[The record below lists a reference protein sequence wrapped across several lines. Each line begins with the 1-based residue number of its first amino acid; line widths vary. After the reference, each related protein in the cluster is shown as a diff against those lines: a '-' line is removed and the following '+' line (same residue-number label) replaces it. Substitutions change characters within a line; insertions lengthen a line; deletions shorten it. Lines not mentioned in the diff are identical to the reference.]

1 MKRIMKRILIVSAVF
16 FLAVTAGAM
25 WAFSDGLLIVEPRRN
40 GNVMPVP
47 LSVEYHRVS
56 VEIKGGIART
66 KIDQSFRNDYDTD
79 LEGTYIF
86 PLPEAA
92 AISDFS
98 LYIDGRRT
106 SGEMLTSSEA
116 RRIYEDIVRRMK
128 DPGLLEYAGRNMF
141 RAKVYPIPAHGRRR
155 IELVYTQPLEYDAGV
170 YRYVY
175 PLNTEKYS
183 PMPLEEVSVSAHI
196 ESDIPIKSVYSPSHD
211 IDVSLKQYVADAGF
225 EEKNLKPD
233 RDFILYYTVSHDDV
247 GVNILTYREAGE
259 PGYFS
264 MLLSPGILE
273 RTSVKKDIV
282 FVVDTSGSMRGE
294 KVSQVKDALL
304 YCLENL
310 NRKDRFNIVQFATV
324 TQTLAP
330 SPVSADSG
338 NIQKA
343 RRFVEGLNARGG
355 TNIHDA
361 LLVSMRMLRDTD
373 SPRMVVFL
381 TDGEPTVGETDA
393 GAISRD
399 LVSAN
404 QTNVRLFVFGVGD
417 DVNTHLLDRIAEQ
430 NRGFAD
436 YFRPGENIT
445 SGVLSFYRKVSEP
458 VLSDIALDFGRIH
471 VRDIY
476 PFVLPDIFNGTQLV
490 LFGMYEG
497 AGSSAIVLTGTVE
510 GSSKR
515 FVFEGSFPE
524 ENKKNDFI
532 PGIWA
537 MRKIGYLMNEIRL
550 NGEKRE
556 LVDEIVLLS
565 KEYGILTPYTSYLI
579 LENEA
584 DYERWGISDAAA
596 PEMRSRGKAYSGA
609 MDKKVGAESVSS
621 ALDIKAMKEGETEQ
635 SPVTETVKRVS
646 GKTFYLKDGAWID
659 ADYREKMRV
668 KSVKLFSQK
677 YFDLLRK
684 NPEIGK
690 YFAVGKNV
698 TIVFDSTCYRISE

>member
-1 MKRIMKRILIVSAVF
+1 MKRLLISAAIIF
-16 FLAVTAGAM
+16 FTVTAGAIC
-25 WAFSDGLLIVEPRRN
+25 AFSDGLLIVEPVTIEQAR
-40 GNVMPVP
+40 PVP

-56 VEIKGGIART
+56 VEIEGGIART
-66 KIDQSFRNDYDTD
+66 KIDQVFKNEYDTD

-106 SGEMLTSSEA
+106 SGEMLKSSEA

-196 ESDIPIKSVYSPSHD
+196 ESNIPIKSVYSPSHD
-211 IDVSLKQYVADAGF
+211 IDVSLKQYSADAGF
-225 EEKNLKPD
+225 EEKNVKPD
-233 RDFILYYTVSHDDV
+233 RNFILYYSVSRDDV
-247 GVNILTYREAGE
+247 GMNILTYREAGE

-273 RTSVKKDIV
+273 RTSARKDIV
-282 FVVDTSGSMRGE
+282 FVVDTSGSMRG
-294 KVSQVKDALL
+294 KKLSQVKSALL
-304 YCLENL
+304 YCLGSL
-310 NRKDRFNIVQFATV
+310 NRGDRFNIVQFATV
-324 TQTLAP
+324 TRTLAP
-330 SPVSADSG
+330 SPVSADRG

-343 RRFVEGLNARGG
+343 RSFVEGLSARGG
-355 TNIHDA
+355 TNIHEA
-361 LLVSMRMLRDTD
+361 LLRSMRMLSDTD
-373 SPRMVVFL
+373 RPRMVVFL
-381 TDGEPTVGETDA
+381 TDGEPTVGETDE
-393 GAISRD
+393 GAISRNV
-399 LVSAN
+399 LSAN
-404 QTNVRLFVFGVGD
+404 HAKVRLFVFGVGD

-445 SGVLSFYRKVSEP
+445 SGVSAFYRKVSEP
-458 VLSDIALDFGRIH
+458 VLSDVTLDFGRIQ

-476 PFVLPDIFNGTQLV
+476 PLVLPDIFNGTQLV
-490 LFGMYEG
+490 LFGRYEG
-497 AGSSAIVLTGTVE
+497 TGSSSIILKGTVE
-510 GSSKR
+510 GKSKR
-515 FVFEGSFPE
+515 FVFEGRFPE
-524 ENKKNDFI
+524 ENEKNDFI
-532 PGIWA
+532 PGLWA

-579 LENEA
+579 LENET

-596 PEMRSRGKAYSGA
+596 PEMRS
-609 MDKKVGAESVSS
+609 VSS
-621 ALDIKAMKEGETEQ
+621 ALDIKAMKESKTE
-635 SPVTETVKRVS
+635 SAPAPETVKRVA
-646 GKTFYLKDGAWID
+646 GKTFYFKDGAWID
-659 ADYREKMRV
+659 ADYRDTMRV
-668 KSVKLFSQK
+668 QSVKLFSNK
-677 YFDLLRK
+677 YFDLLRR
-684 NPEIGK
+684 NPELGK

-698 TIVFDSTCYRISE
+698 TIVFDSECYRIGE